1 MKIILIAIAATSVAF
16 AGAAVAA
23 DKKTGQDYAP
33 GQNTDSNTT
42 AKELAP
48 GQRAKTGSKD
58 AKDYAPGQR
67 AHDANEKSGSGNNG
81 SSSGTGSSQK

>member
-1 MKIILIAIAATSVAF
+1 MNKLLIGIAAASVAF
-16 AGAAVAA
+16 AGAALSA

-33 GQNTDSNTT
+33 GQNKDANTT

-58 AKDYAPGQR
+58 ANDYAPGQR
-67 AHDANEKSGSGNNG
+67 AQDANEKS
-81 SSSGTGSSQK
+81 SSGTTGSSTGTDGKQK